1 MPRATTDFATV
12 VLWVILACL
21 AHVAADVL
29 VLLYRRRS
37 RISRGRADAALDY
50 ADMAIPVSPAV
61 PVPYP
66 GRIGSLRS
74 WAAPCMPAVGYSLYL
89 TRTTRA
95 LTETLTLTLAPPFA
109 CMWVPGR
116 RRLAPPPPSP
126 FRAPPPTDPPDSRGG
141 VGLADPTCYLS
152 PSPSPLVP

>member
-12 VLWVILACL
+12 VLWMILACL

-66 GRIGSLRS
+66 GRILVASGAGLLHACR
-74 WAAPCMPAVGYSLYL
+74 P
-89 TRTTRA
+89 
-95 LTETLTLTLAPPFA
+95 LAIAYTSHEPHA
-109 CMWVPGR
+109 H
-116 RRLAPPPPSP
+116 
-126 FRAPPPTDPPDSRGG
+126 
-141 VGLADPTCYLS
+141 
-152 PSPSPLVP
+152 